1 MAEVKKYLGRQV
13 KEEHSFKVDG
23 TFSSMYAANGW
34 CSRNGYTYGSMC
46 KDRNTMQNNPVALRK
61 GRYDLPEKWINFDEE
76 EKESID
82 GVIVSNDF
90 REGEVKI
97 YIFN

>member
-1 MAEVKKYLGRQV
+1 MPGVKKYLGREV

-23 TFSSMYAANGW
+23 TFESFYAAQRW
-34 CSRNGYTYGSMC
+34 CTDNGYEDGSMC
-46 KDRNTMQNNPVALRK
+46 SPMPIAIMKGEYNLPWKWKNMTKAQRNSV
-61 GRYDLPEKWINFDEE
+61 
-76 EKESID
+76 D
-82 GVIVSNDF
+82 GVIDSNDF